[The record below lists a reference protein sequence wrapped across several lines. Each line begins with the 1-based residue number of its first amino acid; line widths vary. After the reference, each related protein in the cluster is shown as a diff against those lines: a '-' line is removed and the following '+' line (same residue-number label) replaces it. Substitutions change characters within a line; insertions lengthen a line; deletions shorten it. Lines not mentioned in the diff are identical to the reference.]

1 MSQHGTAVEE
11 PPSDGITAVR
21 FADTTI
27 THLLAASW
35 DGVSFIHFEQVTA
48 VLVDLSFQRKN
59 VAYTEVYTNNL

>member
-21 FADTTI
+21 FADTSI

-35 DGVSFIHFEQVTA
+35 DGVS
-48 VLVDLSFQRKN
+48 LKN
-59 VAYTEVYTNNL
+59 TLNK